1 MQSVENMN
9 TPETDVGSGN
19 SAKNTGSSDKKEPKR
34 NKAGHPELTKRQKA
48 HIGIGLGVTIPLIL
62 VIIFNSFGTDEP
74 EIDTTKGSVV
84 STIETK
90 PGKVSPEQKA
100 RIETAIV
107 EERQSLDTSDNSP
120 VAVGIFDIALKNNNP
135 ISSQSET
142 PLVSAN
148 NGISVEKPVTEEKQQ
163 TSKTEESEQT
173 NEINDSSQK
182 DQEPKANR
190 FSGVDNIRNQQTD
203 NTRVQTDYK
212 KKFDAFKR
220 ISESNKLSASTSK
233 NQNTQSH
240 QMFDTNDPRVTKNKS
255 SSPTVAIND
264 DNPNLDKGKT
274 NSKEQQGEGRGFF
287 TGDII
292 LAKTRNGLRSTH
304 ESQFL
309 SVDIIHGP
317 LKGARMVFKPQVSYD
332 TYVFESQEVQ
342 LGKNRAP
349 VKAIIV
355 TPDANVENGYRT
367 DVDYHTLYKLGML
380 WVYGA
385 SKGAATLVNNF
396 SNSVSKDDNTTVITS
411 DYGTKEIV
419 IAAAGGVAD
428 ASAEIIKKETTKPPT
443 VTVVKGDTVGI
454 MFIEAFNPEWLMV
467 VDDSE
472 YSL

>member
-9 TPETDVGSGN
+9 TPE
-19 SAKNTGSSDKKEPKR
+19 SAASSVKQEPKR

-62 VIIFNSFGTDEP
+62 VIIFNSFGSNEP
-74 EIDTTKGSVV
+74 EIEPTKGSVV

-90 PGKVSPEQKA
+90 PGKVSPEQMA

-120 VAVGIFDIALKNNNP
+120 VAVGIFDIALKNNSP
-135 ISSQSET
+135 MSSQSET

-163 TSKTEESEQT
+163 TSKKDESER
-173 NEINDSSQK
+173 NDETTDTSQK
-182 DQEPKANR
+182 NQEPKANR

-203 NTRVQTDYK
+203 NSKTQTDYK

-220 ISESNKLSASTSK
+220 INESNKLNASTAK
-233 NQNTQSH
+233 NQYVQSH
-240 QMFDTNDPRVTKNKS
+240 QMFDTVDARGVSNKS
-255 SSPTVAIND
+255 SSPTVAINQ
-264 DNPNLDKGKT
+264 NLDNNKS
-274 NSKEQQGEGRGFF
+274 NSKVRQSEGRGFF
-287 TGDII
+287 SGDII
-292 LAKTRNGLRSTH
+292 LAKTRNGLTSTH

-309 SVDIIHGP
+309 TVDIIHGP
-317 LKGARMVFKPQVSYD
+317 LEGARMVFKPQVSYD

-355 TPDANVENGYRT
+355 TPDANVQNGYRS

-396 SNSVSKDDNTTVITS
+396 SNSVSKDNNTTVITS

-419 IAAAGGVAD
+419 IASAGGVAD
-428 ASAEIIKKETTKPPT
+428 ASTELIKKETTKPPT
-443 VTVVKGDTVGI
+443 VTVVKGDTIGV